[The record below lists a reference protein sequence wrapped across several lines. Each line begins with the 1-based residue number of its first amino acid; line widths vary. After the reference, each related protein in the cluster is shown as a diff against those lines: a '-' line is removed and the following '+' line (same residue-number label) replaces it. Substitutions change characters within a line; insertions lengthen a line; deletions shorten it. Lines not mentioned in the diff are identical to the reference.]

1 MKIELSFQAS
11 TVPTFALV
19 ITDDLGP
26 LLKKHNGCVM
36 NSFHSKLVSRSKPA
50 KVKTIEKKKN
60 VNFPKILNQIYL
72 TGPVS
77 LG

>member
-1 MKIELSFQAS
+1 MKIKLSFQAS

-36 NSFHSKLVSRSKPA
+36 NSFHSKLVSRSKPV
-50 KVKTIEKKKN
+50 KVRDNRKKN

-72 TGPVS
+72 IGPVS